1 MTSNVYAPDPL
12 NPQATIVVDAQT
24 DIKVIIKN
32 GVLKGAPFS
41 IIQEKVRI
49 TIEKAVK
56 RLSSEALKAYSRIS
70 LMNFANRLYYG
81 MKSSFPNP
89 VQAVAIYTLVKAVT
103 ESIEKGKTLPTAEL
117 FIPKTTAEKT
127 AFKQLYGETF
137 HTDAKGIPLQEF
149 QKVYIKRVENALDQM
164 AQANALDPNDITGR
178 NGLRNLAEMQVR
190 YEAHQKEVTTLK
202 EKGVKLVVCSVHG
215 DCSVRC
221 SKWQGRVYSLD
232 GTRGTTEDGKEYVPL
247 EEATNQEQIYKV
259 NINTGTQYKGGLLGY
274 NCRHKLYPY
283 KEGMVIPS
291 VSAKEQGIE
300 RNITRRQRELERH
313 VLHWREE
320 ALMQKGVNL
329 KRYRYAKE
337 KAVSWYDAYCKYSKS
352 HGRAYY
358 PDRVKIL

>member
-1 MTSNVYAPDPL
+1 LTSKVYAPDKL

-32 GVLKGAPFS
+32 GVLKGAPIS
-41 IIQEKVRI
+41 VIQEKVRL
-49 TIEKAVK
+49 TIERAVK
-56 RLSSEALKAYSRIS
+56 RLSSEALKAYSRVS
-70 LMNFANRLYYG
+70 LMNFANRLYFG

-89 VQAVAIYTLVKAVT
+89 IKAVAIYTLVKAVT
-103 ESIEKGKTLPTAEL
+103 ESIEKGKTLPTAEV
-117 FIPKTTAEKT
+117 FIPTTTAEKT

-149 QKVYIKRVENALDQM
+149 QKVYIKRVESALDQM

-190 YEAHQKEVTTLK
+190 YEDHLKDVATLK
-202 EKGVKLVVCSVHG
+202 DKGVKLVVCSVHG
-215 DCSVRC
+215 DCSLRC
-221 SKWQGRVYSLD
+221 SRWQGRVYSLD
-232 GTRGTTEDGKEYVPL
+232 GTYGTTEDGKEYVPL
-247 EEATNQEQIYKV
+247 EEATNQEQVYKTNV
-259 NINTGTQYKGGLLGY
+259 NTGTQYKGGLFGY

-291 VSAKEQGIE
+291 VSAREQVVE
-300 RNITRRQRELERH
+300 RDITRRQRELERN

-320 ALMQKGVNL
+320 ALMYKGVNP
-329 KRYRYAKE
+329 KRYKYAKA
-337 KAVSWYDAYCKYSKS
+337 KADSWYTEYRNYSKS

>member
-1 MTSNVYAPDPL
+1 MTSKVYATAPL

-41 IIQEKVRI
+41 VIQEKVRL

-56 RLSSEALKAYSRIS
+56 RLSSEALKAYSRVS
-70 LMNFANRLYYG
+70 LMSFANRMYLG

-117 FIPKTTAEKT
+117 FIPTTTAEKT
-127 AFKQLYGETF
+127 AFKQLYGDTY
-137 HTDAKGIPLQEF
+137 HTNAKGIPLQEF
-149 QKVYIKRVENALDQM
+149 QKTYMERVNNALSQM
-164 AQANALDPNDITGR
+164 AQANALDPNDIIGR

-190 YEAHQKEVTTLK
+190 YENHLKEIATLK
-202 EKGVKLVVCSVHG
+202 EKGVTLVVCSVHG

-232 GTRGTTEDGKEYVPL
+232 GTKGTTEDGKEYVPL
-247 EEATNQEQIYKV
+247 EEATDQEQVYKV
-259 NINTGTQYKGGLLGY
+259 NVNTGMQYKGGLFGY

-283 KEGMVIPS
+283 KVGMVIPS
-291 VSAKEQGIE
+291 VSAREQIIE
-300 RNITRRQRELERH
+300 RDITRRQRELERH

-320 ALMQKGVNL
+320 ALMQKGVNS
-329 KRYRYAKE
+329 KRYRYAKA
-337 KAVSWYDAYCKYSKS
+337 KAVSWYDAYRKYSKS